1 MKYLVTGKEMKLL
14 DKNTSE
20 HFHVPELVLMEQAS
34 IGFVQELFSI
44 GNKFKRA
51 YIVAG
56 IGNNGGD
63 GIAIARLLYQRGID
77 VSVFLIENLEKGHNC
92 SSSYQMQKQIYQSYG
107 LHISD
112 SLNEACEY
120 DIVIDA
126 IFGTGLSRNVSGIY
140 EAVINEINAVN
151 TIKVAV
157 DIPSGISSDDGSVL
171 GCAVK
176 ADYTI
181 TFAFYKVGQFLWP
194 ATEYCGQILLANMGI
209 TSDSFLD
216 KKPKLSFYEK
226 EDLSLLPKRS
236 DHSNKGTYGKLL
248 VIAGS
253 RNMAG
258 ACIFAAKA
266 AYKCGVGLVKIY
278 TCEEN
283 RVIIQQAVPE
293 SILVTY
299 EKNYDKQS
307 LIDALKWAD
316 AVVLGPGIGT
326 GNSAKGIVDTTLTN
340 VTVPMVV
347 DADALNIISENTERL
362 LRPHMDL
369 ILTPHLGEM
378 SRLTGDAVSFIQ
390 STIVDSARDF
400 AQKYDLICVLK
411 DFHTITAVPYAMTYV
426 NLSGNNGMATA
437 GSGDVLSGIIGALL
451 AQNIGSEL
459 AASMGVYVHGLA
471 GDAAMNQ
478 KSRASMIAS
487 DIIDGLDIVWQQI

>member
-56 IGNNGGD
+56 MGNNGGD

-92 SSSYQMQKQIYQSYG
+92 SSSYKMQKQIYQSYG

-112 SLNEACEY
+112 DLNEAGDY

-140 EAVINEINAVN
+140 ENVINEINAVD
-151 TIKVAV
+151 TVKVAV

-209 TSDSFLD
+209 TKDSFLD

-226 EDLSLLPKRS
+226 EDLSLLPKRI

-258 ACIFAAKA
+258 ACIFVAKA
-266 AYKCGVGLVKIY
+266 AYKSGVGLVKIY

-293 SILVTY
+293 AILVTY
-299 EKNYDKQS
+299 DKNYDKHS

-400 AQKYDLICVLK
+400 AQKYNLICVLK
-411 DFHTITAVPYAMTYV
+411 DFHTITAAPYAMTYV

-478 KSRASMIAS
+478 KSCASMIAS